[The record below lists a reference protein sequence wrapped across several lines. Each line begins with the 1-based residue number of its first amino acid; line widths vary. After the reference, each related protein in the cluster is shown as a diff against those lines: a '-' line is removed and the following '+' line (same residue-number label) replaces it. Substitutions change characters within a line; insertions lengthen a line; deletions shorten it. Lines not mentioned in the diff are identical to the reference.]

1 MAPPA
6 PPPQPVENV
15 PGTRS
20 RIFLIGTLGLLIA
33 VLLAVAVEA
42 GLRGLGGR
50 GRAPDLY
57 FVAAAALTPVL
68 ALGLLVQ
75 LVTAMTG
82 RTRSLLREV
91 TRFEEEMS
99 ARPAELN
106 EETHRARELVRGSAR
121 RFAHVVMPFGAGLAV
136 QVVIT
141 EAVAIY
147 CVAAGVEER
156 GAAIALGAEIVA
168 LLAYL
173 LLFSVLLARLT
184 GEREAAGTT

>member
-1 MAPPA
+1 MAPSAQLSSLEKDPA
-6 PPPQPVENV
+6 
-15 PGTRS
+15 TRL
-20 RIFLIGTLGLLIA
+20 RIFLMGTLGLLLA
-33 VLLAVAVEA
+33 VFLAVAVEA

-57 FVAAAALTPVL
+57 FVAAAAMTPVL

-82 RTRSLLREV
+82 RTRALLREV

-99 ARPAELN
+99 ARPPELN

-156 GAAIALGAEIVA
+156 GAAIALGAEIIA

-184 GEREAAGTT
+184 REREAAGT